1 MKAIELANA
10 LLDMAYM
17 FGDLDVQCPNIAGD
31 LDFVNG
37 VTHRIKSGDFVVA
50 VDPDEYVEGG
60 L

>member
-31 LDFVNG
+31 
-37 VTHRIKSGDFVVA
+37 
-50 VDPDEYVEGG
+50 
-60 L
+60 